1 MAIDTTGAHRRARQL
16 LQSATKGHGVFM
28 ARVGQAWAFPSL
40 LAFSVGAFIKLGGDG
55 LLPEDIAT
63 IARIS
68 ATIVLLI
75 SGVLAL
81 EIALFSI
88 GDAIARR
95 RFTWRMAWDIA
106 LVFVVAPLE
115 TWTLYLLITGQ
126 PANGPVDLMRA
137 AEAVMATAYLAT
149 LIIQPPSDREFVRL
163 IGSRAGE
170 LTATKL
176 ELIPLDD
183 VGMGRLYRVQAVA
196 NDESLSWSERADKLV
211 GVMEELAPGE
221 QERAHQRRI
230 AALEQR
236 AMEAERAA
244 TDAVTA
250 AKERAIEMTSR
261 ALTSLLAGGMLPDWL
276 TEARP
281 ELADITLTKRPVSR
295 GKAAGIPT
303 AKAPQSRTDAMRF
316 FLHSLDITPAKAPDK
331 MRGIWLKSSDIP
343 ALIGEHRLP
352 ESPTKLAE
360 RLGKAATK
368 GETAPRDGTA
378 YIARLED
385 VMPALIAY
393 HCVDDSVLEA
403 WANVPQS
410 NADTGDNGAVIPFD
424 SRRQAQG

>member
-1 MAIDTTGAHRRARQL
+1 MAVDAKGAHRRARQL

-28 ARVGQAWAFPSL
+28 ARIGQAWAFPSL

-55 LLPEDIAT
+55 LLPEDIST

-68 ATIVLLI
+68 ATIVLLV

-95 RFTWRMAWDIA
+95 RVTWRMAWDIA

-196 NDESLSWSERADKLV
+196 NDESLSWSQRADKLV
-211 GVMEELAPGE
+211 SVMEELAPGE
-221 QERAHQRRI
+221 QERQHQRQM
-230 AALEQR
+230 AEL
-236 AMEAERAA
+236 EAEIAETRARAA
-244 TDAVTA
+244 DALLVF
-250 AKERAIEMTSR
+250 
-261 ALTSLLAGGMLPDWL
+261 LAGGNLPDWL
-276 TEARP
+276 LEARP
-281 ELADITLTKRPVSR
+281 ELADIALTKRTVSR

-303 AKAPQSRTDAMRF
+303 SKAPPSRPDAMRF
-316 FLHSLDITPAKAPDK
+316 FLHSLDLSPAKAPNN
-331 MRGIWLKSSDIP
+331 MRGIWIKSSDIP

-352 ESPTKLAE
+352 ESHTKLAE
-360 RLGKAATK
+360 RLGKAANK
-368 GETAPRDGTA
+368 GGDAPRDGTA

-385 VMPALIAY
+385 VMSALIAY
-393 HCVDDSVLEA
+393 HCVDEATMNA

-410 NADTGDNGAVIPFD
+410 GADTSDNVTAFPAD
-424 SRRQAQG
+424 SRRQA

>member
-95 RFTWRMAWDIA
+95 RVTWRMAWDIA

-170 LTATKL
+170 LTA
-176 ELIPLDD
+176 D
-183 VGMGRLYRVQAVA
+183 R
-196 NDESLSWSERADKLV
+196 
-211 GVMEELAPGE
+211 
-221 QERAHQRRI
+221 
-230 AALEQR
+230 
-236 AMEAERAA
+236 
-244 TDAVTA
+244 
-250 AKERAIEMTSR
+250 
-261 ALTSLLAGGMLPDWL
+261 
-276 TEARP
+276 
-281 ELADITLTKRPVSR
+281 
-295 GKAAGIPT
+295 
-303 AKAPQSRTDAMRF
+303 
-316 FLHSLDITPAKAPDK
+316 
-331 MRGIWLKSSDIP
+331 KS
-343 ALIGEHRLP
+343 
-352 ESPTKLAE
+352 
-360 RLGKAATK
+360 
-368 GETAPRDGTA
+368 
-378 YIARLED
+378 
-385 VMPALIAY
+385 V
-393 HCVDDSVLEA
+393 V
-403 WANVPQS
+403 
-410 NADTGDNGAVIPFD
+410 
-424 SRRQAQG
+424 